1 MADDKSFSLR
11 EAWNNRLETI
21 VSSRK
26 ELFIFWEIR
35 ISPYKKNVQI
45 YFLWNID
52 KIRVASYQDRTS
64 GNFLKLEEEPMS

>member
-1 MADDKSFSLR
+1 MGDDKSFSLR

-26 ELFIFWEIR
+26 FVFWEIR
-35 ISPYKKNVQI
+35 ISPYEKNVQI

-52 KIRVASYQDRTS
+52 KMRVASYQDRTS
-64 GNFLKLEEEPMS
+64 GNFLRLEEPMS

>member
-1 MADDKSFSLR
+1 MGDDKSFSLR

-26 ELFIFWEIR
+26 FVFWEIR
-35 ISPYKKNVQI
+35 ISPYEKNVQIRI

-64 GNFLKLEEEPMS
+64 GNFLRLEEPMS

>member
-1 MADDKSFSLR
+1 MGDDKSFSLR

-26 ELFIFWEIR
+26 FVFLGNTDKSLRKEFQIR
-35 ISPYKKNVQI
+35 I
-45 YFLWNID
+45 YFLWNIE

-64 GNFLKLEEEPMS
+64 GNFLRLEEPMS

>member
-1 MADDKSFSLR
+1 MGDDKSFSLR

-26 ELFIFWEIR
+26 FVFWEIR

-45 YFLWNID
+45 YFLWNIE

-64 GNFLKLEEEPMS
+64 GNFLRLEEPMS